1 MERVV
6 LENFGS
12 RTNYAKRLARV
23 TAYIYEHLD
32 EDIDLAVLAEVAALS
47 PWHWHRIYHAL
58 YGETVAATVRRL
70 RLQRASGDLVNT
82 TMIVEQIARRAG
94 YETVPA
100 FSRAFRAAYGM
111 PPVRYRE
118 QGGHARFSDPTHEG
132 DSAMFS
138 VEIRRL
144 PELSLAAINHIG
156 PYMEIGR
163 AFDQLYGTLAARGQI
178 TPGMRSIGVYLDD
191 PSAVAEDRLRAQAA
205 IVIDDGF
212 TLAPP
217 LEPAVIHGG
226 IYAVLSYKGP
236 YSDMRAAY
244 NWLFGEWLVR
254 AGHEA
259 DDAPAFEEYLNNP
272 RDTPPT
278 ELRTDIHLKL
288 REAPR

>member
-6 LENFGS
+6 LGNFGG

-32 EDIDLAVLAEVAALS
+32 EEIDLAVLAEVACLS

-58 YGETVAATVRRL
+58 YGETVATTVRRL
-70 RLQRASGDLVNT
+70 RLQRASGDLANT
-82 TMIVEQIARRAG
+82 TLTIEQVARRAG
-94 YETVPA
+94 YETVSA

-118 QGGHARFSDPTHEG
+118 QGGHARFSDPAHEG
-132 DSAMFS
+132 DPGMFS
-138 VEIRRL
+138 VEIQRL
-144 PELSLAAINHIG
+144 PELRLAAISHVG
-156 PYMEIGR
+156 SYMEIGR
-163 AFDQLYGTLAARGQI
+163 AFDQLYGTLAERGQI
-178 TPGMRSIGVYLDD
+178 TPGVRSVGVYLDD
-191 PSAVAEDRLRAQAA
+191 PSAVAEDHLRAQAA
-205 IVIDDGF
+205 IVVDDGF
-212 TLAPP
+212 ALAPP
-217 LEPAVIHGG
+217 LEPAVVRGG
-226 IYAVLSYKGP
+226 VYAVLRYKGP

-288 REAPR
+288 REGAR